1 MDNFKRIRN
10 PTNPHTYI
18 YISQKEIDEDMN
30 AQTDEITKLQ
40 DEVAYLKH
48 NFKQELRFTGNLC
61 STIEEKDKIIGRTD
75 KTIKDLSTR
84 IENLNKIIE
93 AKEKKIEKRAKIIE
107 NQSAYGKELLDIIKD
122 KDEVIEELKN
132 EKDKISDT
140 LEGLEKLRKSEVTTI
155 LKKGEEIFYLKEEN
169 KNLKE
174 KICTKEWNIEDQSE
188 QLDQLLDVIKGKDAA
203 IKELIGEKY
212 AILKSLEAS
221 EGIRKSQV
229 TKINDLNGIDSGGA
243 GSKSDEILY
252 LQEEN
257 KKLKETIFRKEER
270 INELDN
276 FVTRKDREI
285 KSNWSDLHRLRME
298 QRTSSEENRNLSDQV
313 DQLLDVIKGKDEL
326 IKSLERTIKSICET
340 HNKWVLSVTKMK

>member
-10 PTNPHTYI
+10 PMNPHTYI
-18 YISQKEIDEDMN
+18 YISQKEIDEEMN
-30 AQTDEITKLQ
+30 DQTDEITKLQ

-48 NFKQELRFTGNLC
+48 NFKQEIRFTGNLC

-107 NQSAYGKELLDIIKD
+107 DQSAYGKELLDIIKD
-122 KDEVIEELKN
+122 KDEVIEELED
-132 EKDKISDT
+132 EKDKITNT
-140 LEGLEKLRKSEVTTI
+140 LEVSEM
-155 LKKGEEIFYLKEEN
+155 
-169 KNLKE
+169 
-174 KICTKEWNIEDQSE
+174 
-188 QLDQLLDVIKGKDAA
+188 
-203 IKELIGEKY
+203 
-212 AILKSLEAS
+212 
-221 EGIRKSQV
+221 IRKSQV

-313 DQLLDVIKGKDEL
+313 DQLLHVIRGKDDAIQTFEKTIEGKNEL